1 MTDLFFL
8 PQTWNKTKVRLALLY
23 EWGVYLLVVF
33 FSVNTDSA
41 WLFHSMLWNF
51 HVSICVEIIF
61 SVSQCFLWGRLLSA
75 GFLQCSSVCLFVV
88 IVELSPLSSAII
100 PGLEKTQFF
109 NYPSVVSIGTFY
121 QTLIRYCET
130 SLLLKTKQSLFQTNF
145 SYCIHT
151 QTHRHNTGKWQYTES
166 SLLSVWGCSSAS
178 ACDIF
183 VLNIDF
189 FIKVSTT

>member
-51 HVSICVEIIF
+51 HDSICVEIIF
-61 SVSQCFLWGRLLSA
+61 FSESVLFVGKVVICWVP
-75 GFLQCSSVCLFVV
+75 SVFKRLFVV

>member
-8 PQTWNKTKVRLALLY
+8 PQTWNKTTKVRLALLY

-41 WLFHSMLWNF
+41 WLFHCW
-51 HVSICVEIIF
+51 VP
-61 SVSQCFLWGRLLSA
+61 SVFKR
-75 GFLQCSSVCLFVV
+75 LFVV

-121 QTLIRYCET
+121 QTLIRWDILAFENKAVIV
-130 SLLLKTKQSLFQTNF
+130 SNKFLILHSHTN
-145 SYCIHT
+145 T
-151 QTHRHNTGKWQYTES
+151 QTQHREMTVHWVIFAF
-166 SLLSVWGCSSAS
+166 SLRLFLCFCLRYLCFKHWL
-178 ACDIF
+178 F
-183 VLNIDF
+183 H
-189 FIKVSTT
+189 

>member
-8 PQTWNKTKVRLALLY
+8 PQTWNKTTKVRLALLY

-41 WLFHSMLWNF
+41 WLFHCW
-51 HVSICVEIIF
+51 VP
-61 SVSQCFLWGRLLSA
+61 SVFKR
-75 GFLQCSSVCLFVV
+75 LFVV

>member
-1 MTDLFFL
+1 MG
-8 PQTWNKTKVRLALLY
+8 KVVIC
-23 EWGVYLLVVF
+23 WVPSVF
-33 FSVNTDSA
+33 K
-41 WLFHSMLWNF
+41 
-51 HVSICVEIIF
+51 
-61 SVSQCFLWGRLLSA
+61 R
-75 GFLQCSSVCLFVV
+75 LFVV

-151 QTHRHNTGKWQYTES
+151 QTHTDTTQGNDSTPSHLCFQSEVAPLLLPAI
-166 SLLSVWGCSSAS
+166 SL
-178 ACDIF
+178 F
-183 VLNIDF
+183 
-189 FIKVSTT
+189 